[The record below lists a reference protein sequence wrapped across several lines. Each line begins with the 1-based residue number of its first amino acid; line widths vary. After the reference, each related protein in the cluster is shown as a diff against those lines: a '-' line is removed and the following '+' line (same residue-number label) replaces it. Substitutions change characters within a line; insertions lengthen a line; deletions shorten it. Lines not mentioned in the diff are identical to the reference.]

1 LKKPTYY
8 LWRDDYA
15 TQEEYINE
23 KKRYTRMG
31 FRVVTFIDGPKDRD
45 INEGIKAVIK
55 NHISDY
61 CR

>member
-1 LKKPTYY
+1 
-8 LWRDDYA
+8 
-15 TQEEYINE
+15 
-23 KKRYTRMG
+23 MG

>member
-1 LKKPTYY
+1 MKKPTYY

-31 FRVVTFIDGPKDRD
+31 FRVVTFKGGQNNLD
-45 INEGIKAVIK
+45 IQQGIKSVIK
-55 NHISDY
+55 NHIVDFY
-61 CR
+61 N